1 VSRVL
6 VPVCAVLAF
15 AQTLAYYAYLQGDPG
30 NYNGAG
36 QQGDQVAYIELAQ
49 QVVHGTWQGAVHYM
63 PGLPAVIALAQTIFG
78 DPRLG
83 IAVVHGLV
91 YAALVLIAARVA
103 SRVFGPASASWSAAL
118 VGLNPALG
126 YYASQALTEFLT
138 GAVLFA
144 LAAVFAWR
152 RLWPAG
158 AIGTGPLL
166 AGLLIGLATYLRAE
180 YLALAG
186 VFALVVLWLGRE
198 RWRTAV
204 VQAAAVVLAAG
215 LTIAPWVGR
224 YAVVTGRPALYNES
238 PFSNLVLMG
247 TWFRVFDEQTFT
259 QLQAI
264 ETAPG
269 PREQAID
276 QARSVGPR
284 PELSARYMEQA
295 RGPYDL
301 PVGET
306 LGLAAEN
313 IRLNARQYLFNH
325 LVLAPVLIWAG
336 RTPVRQADA
345 AHLPASGRY
354 LIWAAEA
361 ALVLLAIWQAVSGL
375 SRPGETAAISLAFL
389 AVVVFLT
396 LVHVLIGVDERFT
409 TPALPLVGLFAGARL
424 SLLAAARHELGAQIP
439 VLASARRAR

>member
-1 VSRVL
+1 MSRVL

-15 AQTLAYYAYLQGDPG
+15 AQTLAYYLYLQGDPG

-36 QQGDQVAYIELAQ
+36 QQGDQVAYIDLAQ
-49 QVVHGTWQGAVHYM
+49 RVVHGTWEGAVHYM
-63 PGLPAVIALAQTIFG
+63 PGLPAVIALAQTVFG

-83 IAVVHGLV
+83 IALVHGLV
-91 YAALVLIAARVA
+91 YAGLVFAAARAA
-103 SRVFGPASASWSAAL
+103 SRFFGPASASWSAAL

-126 YYASQALTEFLT
+126 YYAAQALTEFLT
-138 GAVLFA
+138 GAVLFS
-144 LAAVFAWR
+144 LVVVVGR
-152 RLWPAG
+152 R
-158 AIGTGPLL
+158 PLL
-166 AGLLIGLATYLRAE
+166 AGVLIGLATFLRAE
-180 YLALAG
+180 YLALGG
-186 VFALVVLWLGRE
+186 VFTLIVLWLGRDS
-198 RWRTAV
+198 WRTALVRAGVLV
-204 VQAAAVVLAAG
+204 VAAG
-215 LTIAPWVGR
+215 LTIAPWVAR

-247 TWFRVFDEQTFT
+247 TWFRVFDEQTFS

-284 PELSARYMEQA
+284 PELSTRYMEQA

-306 LGLAAEN
+306 LGLAADN
-313 IRLNARQYLFNH
+313 IRLNTRQYLVNH

-375 SRPGETAAISLAFL
+375 SRRETTAISLAFL

-396 LVHVLIGVDERFT
+396 LVHILIGVDERFT
-409 TPALPLVGLFAGARL
+409 TPALPLIGLFAGARL
-424 SLLAAARHELGAQIP
+424 SLLLPARRGLSPQIP